1 MEWALSLLPGDGPY
15 RERGSKMD
23 DQNFDVAALFEV
35 RIKNAFQAT
44 PGPPVVAAAEN
55 RRKQVHDSPVN
66 IHRDLCGS

>member
-1 MEWALSLLPGDGPY
+1 
-15 RERGSKMD
+15 MD

-44 PGPPVVAAAEN
+44 PGPPVVAAAED

-66 IHRDLCGS
+66 VHRDLCGS